1 MPSVTVITPW
11 RNHPEF
17 VDGWQEAIQAGY
29 PDYVIVVDDASDP
42 PLQPFHTPFDRVLR
56 LDEPRGFCGACN
68 YGLEHATSDA
78 VVFLNNDIQLVRA
91 NWLREIRALL
101 KPRTLVGELR
111 TGSHTHVDGREHP
124 YIDGWCIAA
133 MREDLLELGGWDDT
147 LEEPAYYS
155 DNMLTLRALEAGWDV
170 STLNVG
176 LHHLVS
182 GTAKDNPSRIHQ
194 AAQANRARWVQAVTD
209 SKLVTT

>member
-17 VDGWQEAIQAGY
+17 ADGWYEAIAASGATE
-29 PDYVIVVDDASDP
+29 VIVVDDASDP
-42 PLQPFHTPFDRVLR
+42 PLGWPGIR

-68 YGLEHATSDA
+68 AGLQAAATDA

-111 TGSHTHVDGREHP
+111 SGSHTHVDGQEHP

-133 MREDLLELGGWDDT
+133 MREDLVELGGWDET

-155 DNMLTLRALEAGWDV
+155 DNMLTLRAAQAGWHL
-170 STLNVG
+170 SHLNVG
-176 LHHLVS
+176 LHHLVT
-182 GTAKDNPSRIHQ
+182 GTAKDDPSRIHQ
-194 AAQANRARWVQAVTD
+194 AAQANRAKWVQAVTD

>member
-17 VDGWQEAIQAGY
+17 VDGYLEAIDAGQ
-29 PDYVIVVDDASDP
+29 PDHFLIVDDNSDP
-42 PLQPFHTPFDRVLR
+42 PLEFADVWLKGHSH
-56 LDEPRGFCGACN
+56 GFCSACN
-68 YGLEHATSDA
+68 AGLAAAGTDA

-194 AAQANRARWVQAVTD
+194 AAQANRAKWVQAVTD